1 MRRALSWLT
10 IFILALAG
18 CTAPRSRPAADQLAW
33 QRLCA
38 HMQPAPENPAPSAAG
53 PQDTAQGR
61 ALEAAATRARP
72 AVVHIHTIMVEAAA
86 PATEGDAAR
95 LGRRSGGTGV
105 IVGADGLIVTAAHVV
120 RGAQAVRV
128 VLADGTSYPAHAV
141 EFDPHR
147 DVAIV
152 SIDAHDLPTLPPET
166 AAAPH
171 GTPIVA
177 LGCPG
182 PAVAARRFGRVSKPC
197 ASLQHQLDP
206 AGACDFP
213 KLIEPTAALEPGFS
227 GGPLLDQHGHLLGLH
242 VAMRG
247 NTPER
252 RRGYAQPLDIATL
265 AELSARIRG
274 R

>member
-10 IFILALAG
+10 MFILALAG

-38 HMQPAPENPAPSAAG
+38 HMQPAPEDPAPPAAG
-53 PQDTAQGR
+53 PLDPAHGR

-72 AVVHIHTIMVEAAA
+72 AVVHINTIMVETTALAA
-86 PATEGDAAR
+86 GGNAAR
-95 LGRRSGGTGV
+95 LGHRSGGTGV

-120 RGAQAVRV
+120 RAARMVQV
-128 VLADGTSYPAHAV
+128 VLADGASYPARAV

-152 SIDAHDLPTLPPET
+152 SIDAQNLPTLSPDA

-177 LGCPG
+177 LGCPD
-182 PAVAARRFGRVSKPC
+182 PAVATLRFGRVSEPC

-206 AGACDFP
+206 AGGCDFTR
-213 KLIEPTAALEPGFS
+213 LIETTAELEPGFS
-227 GGPLLDQHGHLLGLH
+227 GGPLLDEHGHLLGLH
-242 VAMRG
+242 IAMRG
-247 NTPER
+247 NTPDR
-252 RRGYAQPLDIATL
+252 RRGYAQPLDATTL
-265 AELSARIRG
+265 AELGARVRG